1 MLLLFACFCSF
12 TKAQVA
18 AGDVIS
24 GNVSDDIEPLMMVN
38 VVEIDNNRR
47 IVAHGVTDINGNFSF
62 RVVNP
67 KDKIQISYIGYKTE
81 VLPIDRKVFKIK
93 MKSSTQ
99 LQEVVVKAVKKT
111 ETTGLSIPVTELS
124 VASQTISMKEFEG
137 LGLTSV
143 DEALQGRIAGLDIVA
158 NSGNLGSGTTMRLRG
173 VSTINGNANPLI
185 VVNGN
190 VWTNDADA
198 DFDYNNAN
206 EEKFAELLN
215 VNPED
220 IESISVLKDAAA
232 TAIWGSQG
240 ANGVIEIK
248 TKRGQRGKT
257 KVQYSYR
264 FTGAWSPEGLK
275 VLNGD
280 DYTMYLKEAY
290 FNPKLDN
297 SYSDKTSSKY
307 IWELN
312 YDSDKPDYQMFNN
325 NTDWRD
331 EVTQFA
337 ANSQHFV
344 SLTGGGE
351 KARFRVS
358 GGYDS
363 QNGTVIKQHLD
374 RFTTRVALD
383 YYVSDRITV
392 STNFDMTYTLNK
404 KNYRTNGNN
413 ANDGDDLLAIAYKKM
428 PNIAVYEEDAN
439 GVSTGQFY
447 SMNKSIASS
456 VFADDQLNIPNPVAV
471 AYLAKNDEKTLK
483 LSPEFILKYDLLGT
497 ETGTTKLTYEG
508 RIIFDIFSKDE
519 NTFLPASLSSEGWS
533 GKYANR
539 ASSESYKSHGLTT
552 THSLTFQPHFNNE
565 DHSLLVLARM
575 QYVDGSS
582 TAQYVQKY
590 GLATS
595 DITSATSDGI
605 YEGFS
610 NSFGQWKSNYYTMQV
625 HYSYKG
631 RYSITATARYD
642 GSTKFGVENRWGLFP
657 AVSARWN
664 ISDEPWMEKVKWL
677 SMLSIRPG
685 WGQVGRQPDA
695 EYLFYS
701 KYGGGASYVGNTSI
715 QPNNIRLSGL
725 KWESKE
731 TWNLGFDFGFF
742 DDKINGD
749 LSLYTQKTTDLLMEK
764 RKIPGS
770 SGFSELAWSNVGAMR
785 NVGWEFNINGNRIVQ
800 AGKFS
805 MNFNITF
812 ANNRNEILEMDPTVL
827 ESINGDFDYTNGS
840 YLSRVQLN
848 NPLGSIYGFRY
859 KGVYQYSEYSDE
871 EVKGVSGPNAPV
883 ARNANGDVIY
893 DENGRAKA
901 MMFNYGGTGET
912 EFQGGDAIY
921 EDINHDGQINELDI
935 VYLGS
940 SLPKLTGG
948 FGTKLMYDR
957 WSLNLQFNYRLG
969 NKIINRARMNAEG
982 MYDNLNQ
989 TQGVNWRWHSEG
1001 DIAVVPRAL
1010 YKTGF
1015 NWLGS
1020 DRFVEDGSFLRLN
1033 YAQIS
1038 YAMPSK
1044 LIKQWGLSQLSFYL
1058 TLNNVFCITKYS
1070 GADPEVAQAGWNPCY
1085 DDSRTPRQRSFT
1097 FGATIAF

>member
-1 MLLLFACFCSF
+1 MLLLFACFCTF

-38 VVEIDNNRR
+38 VVEVDNNKR

-67 KDKIQISYIGYKTE
+67 KDKIQISYIGYKTV
-81 VLPIDRKVFKIK
+81 VLPIDKKVFKIK
-93 MKSSTQ
+93 MQSATQ
-99 LQEVVVKAVKKT
+99 LQEVVIKAVKKT
-111 ETTGLSIPVTELS
+111 ETSGLAIPVTEMS

-137 LGLTSV
+137 LAMTSV

-158 NSGNLGSGTTMRLRG
+158 NSGNLGAGTTMRLRG

-220 IESISVLKDAAA
+220 IETISVLKDAAA

-248 TKRGQRGKT
+248 TKRGQKGKT

-290 FNPKLDN
+290 FNPGLNN
-297 SYSDKTSSKY
+297 SYSDKNSGLY
-307 IWELN
+307 VWELN
-312 YDSDKPDYQMFNN
+312 YDKDKPDYQMFNN
-325 NTDWRD
+325 NTDWRK
-331 EVTQFA
+331 EVTQFG
-337 ANSQHFV
+337 ANHQHFI

-358 GGYDS
+358 GGYDN

-392 STNFDMTYTLNK
+392 STNFDLTYTKNQ
-404 KNYRTNGNN
+404 KNYKTNGKN

-428 PNIAVYEEDAN
+428 PNLAVYEEDAD
-439 GVSTGQFY
+439 GVPTGQY
-447 SMNKSIASS
+447 YTMNRTLTSS
-456 VFADDQLNIPNPVAV
+456 RLSDQLKIPNPVAV
-471 AYLAKNDEKTLK
+471 ANLAKNDEKTLK
-483 LSPEFILKYDLLGT
+483 LSPEFILKYDLLGI
-497 ETGTTKLTYEG
+497 EAGQTKLTYEG

-519 NTFLPASLSSEGWS
+519 EAFLPAMLSSEGWS
-533 GKYANR
+533 GEYANR
-539 ASSESYKSHGLTT
+539 ASNESYKSHGLTT
-552 THSLTFQPHFNNE
+552 THTLTFQPHFNNE
-565 DHSLLVLARM
+565 DNSLLVLARM
-575 QYVDGSS
+575 QYLDGSS
-582 TAQYVQKY
+582 TGQYVQKY

-595 DITSATSDGI
+595 DITSAISDGVI
-605 YEGFS
+605 KDFS

-625 HYSYKG
+625 HYAYKG
-631 RYSITATARYD
+631 RYAITATARYD
-642 GSTKFGVENRWGLFP
+642 GSTKFGAENRWGLFP

-685 WGQVGRQPDA
+685 WGIVGRQPGA

-701 KYGGGASYVGNTSI
+701 KYGSGSSYVGNTSI

-742 DDKINGD
+742 DDMINGD
-749 LSLYTQKTTDLLMEK
+749 ISIYTQKTTDLLMEH
-764 RKIPGS
+764 RRIPSS

-785 NVGWEFNINGNRIVQ
+785 NTGWEFNINGNRVVK

-827 ESINGDFDYTNGS
+827 EGINGDFTYENGK

-859 KGVYQYSEYSDE
+859 KGVYQYSEYSE
-871 EVKGVSGPNAPV
+871 EEIKGLSGPNAPV
-883 ARNANGDVIY
+883 ARNANGEVIF
-893 DENGRAKA
+893 DENGRAKP
-901 MMFNYGGTGET
+901 MMFNYGGTGEY
-912 EFQGGDAIY
+912 EFKGGDAMY

-957 WSLNLQFNYRLG
+957 WSLNLQFNYRVG
-969 NKIINRARMNAEG
+969 NKIINEARMNAEG
-982 MYDNLNQ
+982 MYDNNNQ

-1001 DIAVVPRAL
+1001 DVALVPRAL
-1010 YKTGF
+1010 YQTGF

-1033 YAQIS
+1033 YAQLS

-1058 TLNNVFCITKYS
+1058 TVNNVFCITKYS

-1085 DDSRTPRQRSFT
+1085 DKSRTPRQRSFT
-1097 FGATIAF
+1097 FGATVAF